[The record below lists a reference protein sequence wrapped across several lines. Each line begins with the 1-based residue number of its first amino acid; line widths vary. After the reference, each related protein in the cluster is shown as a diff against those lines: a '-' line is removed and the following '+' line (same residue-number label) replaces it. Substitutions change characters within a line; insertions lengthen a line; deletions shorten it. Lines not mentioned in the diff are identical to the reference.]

1 MTDSTPPSARSM
13 IRKSESMRY
22 PPSSRHDSSNGA
34 RPLKHGGDML
44 GRRVFSASG
53 GLVAQSAYILF
64 KDASLGLRAKTRP
77 AHETQDAAAS
87 RDTAAHISRACT
99 VVSSRIRDD
108 VHLAGV

>member
-1 MTDSTPPSARSM
+1 
-13 IRKSESMRY
+13 
-22 PPSSRHDSSNGA
+22 
-34 RPLKHGGDML
+34 ML

-108 VHLAGV
+108 VHLAGVHKLAAPYSSRRGPRARAQT